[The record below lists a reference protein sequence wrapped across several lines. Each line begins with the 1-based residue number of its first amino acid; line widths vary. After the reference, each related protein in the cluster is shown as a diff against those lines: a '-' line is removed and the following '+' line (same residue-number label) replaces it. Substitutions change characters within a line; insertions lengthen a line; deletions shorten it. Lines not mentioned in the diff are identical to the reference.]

1 MISGKV
7 SDSDKNSIENLLFII
22 ANLPDFLKLSVCRS
36 KIKELVEMTE
46 AEIMEAIIRSLHSI
60 TMIQPDKL
68 TGLTKIW
75 MKALSEIEP
84 RELTLI
90 LYCYLRILESFNLFK
105 KIDPKIILNEF
116 FSLEEVERNKLL
128 VCLKEAL
135 FLSPD
140 RETILKTIPMNISK
154 MIFN

>member
-1 MISGKV
+1 MSGKV
-7 SDSDKNSIENLLFII
+7 SDSNKNSIENLLFII
-22 ANLPDFLKLSVCRS
+22 ANLPDFLKLSVCRT

-46 AEIMEAIIRSLHSI
+46 AEKEEAIIRSLNSI
-60 TMIQPDKL
+60 TMVQPDKL

-75 MKALSEIEP
+75 MRALSEIEP
-84 RELTLI
+84 HELTQI
-90 LYCYLRILESFNLFK
+90 LYCYLRILDSVNLFK
-105 KIDPKIILNEF
+105 KIDPKMILNEF

-154 MIFN
+154 VIFN